1 MNASTEVTQ
10 ARGDVAVIALIGFAH
25 AVSHF
30 FHLVIPLL
38 FPWLMPA
45 FGLSFTQ
52 AGALM
57 TVFFAISGVGQ
68 ALSGLVVDRIGAKPV
83 LYCGVL
89 LLALWGL
96 ARGRAE
102 LSDADARRSG
112 CRGGKQRVSSG

>member
-1 MNASTEVTQ
+1 MNTSTEVTPV
-10 ARGDVAVIALIGFAH
+10 RGDVAVIALIGCVH

-45 FGLSFTQ
+45 FDLSFTQ

-68 ALSGLVVDRIGAKPV
+68 ALAGLAVDRIGA
-83 LYCGVL
+83 
-89 LLALWGL
+89 
-96 ARGRAE
+96 
-102 LSDADARRSG
+102 
-112 CRGGKQRVSSG
+112 